1 MKRFRMQ
8 LLMAFIVL
16 VCGVSLMGL
25 VYIVFNKP
33 DVYINPGIVSAPSPV
48 ATPIQKVSMNY
59 PPKHRHVYTQPA
71 TMPTYHATNS
81 SMPAPSYHGLYL
93 TSSADVHNVGG
104 GMGGY
109 EMTTTS
115 HHPKSSQNVVY
126 STVNVTMPTTNFV
139 AMASQR
145 QVAQP
150 EAQEAPQMARLASSS
165 RKAPGPPNI
174 DGPLPEDH
182 QLVEHPIGDAIWPL
196 LMMAIGYVAYRR
208 TKKRKTRVTAS
219 LSGLEAECC
228 AYQEID
234 SLAAI
239 SVVNLILAVQPV
251 IDLCE

>member
-48 ATPIQKVSMNY
+48 AAPILPVNIDY
-59 PPKHRHVYTQPA
+59 PPKHRSVYTQPA
-71 TMPTYHATNS
+71 TMPTYHFTKS
-81 SMPAPSYHGLYL
+81 SVPVSSYHGLYM
-93 TSSADVHNVGG
+93 TSSAEVHNIGG
-104 GMGGY
+104 GAGGY
-109 EMTTTS
+109 EMATTS
-115 HHPKSSQNVVY
+115 HHSRSSQNVVY
-126 STVNVTMPTTNFV
+126 STVSVAMPTTNFV

-150 EAQEAPQMARLASSS
+150 EAQEAPQMARLASSP

-182 QLVEHPIGDAIWPL
+182 QLVEHPIGDAVWPL
-196 LMMAIGYVAYRR
+196 LLMAIGYVVYRH
-208 TKKRKTRVTAS
+208 TKKER
-219 LSGLEAECC
+219 
-228 AYQEID
+228 
-234 SLAAI
+234 LA
-239 SVVNLILAVQPV
+239 
-251 IDLCE
+251 

>member
-48 ATPIQKVSMNY
+48 AAPIQPVNIDY
-59 PPKHRHVYTQPA
+59 PPKHRSVNAQPGN
-71 TMPTYHATNS
+71 MHMYH
-81 SMPAPSYHGLYL
+81 PAKSALPVPSFRGLYM

-115 HHPKSSQNVVY
+115 HHSKSSQNVVY
-126 STVNVTMPTTNFV
+126 STVSVAMPTTNFV

-150 EAQEAPQMARLASSS
+150 EAQEAPQMARLASSP

-182 QLVEHPIGDAIWPL
+182 QLVEHPIGDAVWPL
-196 LMMAIGYVAYRR
+196 LLMAIGYVAYRR
-208 TKKRKTRVTAS
+208 IKKER
-219 LSGLEAECC
+219 
-228 AYQEID
+228 
-234 SLAAI
+234 LA
-239 SVVNLILAVQPV
+239 
-251 IDLCE
+251 

>member
-48 ATPIQKVSMNY
+48 AAPIPPVNVDY
-59 PPKHRHVYTQPA
+59 PPKHRSVYTQPA
-71 TMPTYHATNS
+71 TMPTYH
-81 SMPAPSYHGLYL
+81 PAKSALPVPSFRGLYT

-150 EAQEAPQMARLASSS
+150 EAQEAPQMARLASAP
-165 RKAPGPPNI
+165 RRAPGPPNPP
-174 DGPLPEDH
+174 GPLPEDH
-182 QLVEHPIGDAIWPL
+182 QLVEHPIGDAVWPL

-208 TKKRKTRVTAS
+208 IKKER
-219 LSGLEAECC
+219 
-228 AYQEID
+228 
-234 SLAAI
+234 LA
-239 SVVNLILAVQPV
+239 
-251 IDLCE
+251 